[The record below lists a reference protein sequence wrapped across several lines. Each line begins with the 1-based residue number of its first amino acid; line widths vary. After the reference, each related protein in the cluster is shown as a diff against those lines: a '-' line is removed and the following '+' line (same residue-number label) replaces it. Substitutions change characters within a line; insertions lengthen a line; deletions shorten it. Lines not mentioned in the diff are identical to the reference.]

1 VFLDKRNKKSRLGYG
16 SVFSVPQWQIHLD
29 KSLKNNILIEMN
41 YNIDYDNISAN
52 YSIHRNANSTVVNHV
67 LEKMKNKNIEKILE
81 MGCGTADYLF
91 ALTQQLNSDSYGF
104 DNSENMIKEANKKNP
119 GLNLNVNDLDNVFN
133 YEDDSFDLVYSIDVI
148 HYVNDLNYYFKEC
161 NRVLNKDGILVT
173 VTDSGEDLENRTI
186 TKYFPESLEIE
197 KKRYPGVYKIVKN
210 MKNNGFKGIEITHSE
225 KEYKM
230 SDEIFQKFKNKAF
243 SAIKLISDESFEEG
257 IQKIEEDMKKN
268 KCLVKELYTY
278 IWGVK

>member
-148 HYVNDLNYYFKEC
+148 HYVKDLNYYFKEC

-197 KKRYPGVYKIVKN
+197 KKRYPGVYKIVKK